1 MGKVRGKNKYFYLV
15 IDSFPNYVFFI
26 RIFVLHYLMKSSMLM
41 LLIALIFSLTLS
53 QHSSLSPIT
62 FNHQTFTFLAQFSFS
77 FHLFSFRVSSSL
89 FPLSFRSFLIL
100 PLFFLSFLSHFYSFF
115 LSTFLPFTLFP
126 LFPFSPFPSFRAFW
140 AFGHVVMNFL
150 HVLHVRSRNILSFP
164 FSLFRRGSD
173 KGGSSSSKLN
183 QFSTLTPKFQ

>member
-1 MGKVRGKNKYFYLV
+1 MGKVRGKSKYFDLV

-26 RIFVLHYLMKSSMLM
+26 RIFVLHYFMKSSMLM
-41 LLIALIFSLTLS
+41 LLIALILTLTSS

-100 PLFFLSFLSHFYSFF
+100 PLFFLSFLSPFYSFF
-115 LSTFLPFTLFP
+115 LSTFLPFYLFT
-126 LFPFSPFPSFRAFW
+126 LFPFSFFQSFLGFRPCCCELSSCSPCQIEE
-140 AFGHVVMNFL
+140 HSFL
-150 HVLHVRSRNILSFP
+150 
-164 FSLFRRGSD
+164 SL
-173 KGGSSSSKLN
+173 L
-183 QFSTLTPKFQ
+183 PI